1 MRWEPGSTEDAPVFV
16 WPKIRRKQLRTG
28 VMQIKSTE
36 FVTSVGRLDQIPSSG
51 LPEIAFAGR
60 SNVGKSSLLNRL
72 LNRKNLAKTSNTPG
86 KTRTLNYYVVNSK
99 LHLVDLPGY
108 GYAKRRQ
115 SEREQWA
122 KLVNGYLQDRE
133 PMFGILQLLDARHDP
148 TAQDLEMVSWLL
160 QYGKPFVLVATK
172 TDKLSSTKLKKRLNL
187 TRKLLSELGEVSI
200 IPFSAKTG
208 TGREGIWRWIEEVLN
223 G

>member
-1 MRWEPGSTEDAPVFV
+1 
-16 WPKIRRKQLRTG
+16 L
-28 VMQIKSTE
+28 
-36 FVTSVGRLDQIPSSG
+36 
-51 LPEIAFAGR
+51 
-60 SNVGKSSLLNRL
+60 
-72 LNRKNLAKTSNTPG
+72 
-86 KTRTLNYYVVNSK
+86 
-99 LHLVDLPGY
+99 
-108 GYAKRRQ
+108 
-115 SEREQWA
+115 
-122 KLVNGYLQDRE
+122 
-133 PMFGILQLLDARHDP
+133 FGILQLLDVRHDP

>member
-1 MRWEPGSTEDAPVFV
+1 
-16 WPKIRRKQLRTG
+16 
-28 VMQIKSTE
+28 MQIKSTE